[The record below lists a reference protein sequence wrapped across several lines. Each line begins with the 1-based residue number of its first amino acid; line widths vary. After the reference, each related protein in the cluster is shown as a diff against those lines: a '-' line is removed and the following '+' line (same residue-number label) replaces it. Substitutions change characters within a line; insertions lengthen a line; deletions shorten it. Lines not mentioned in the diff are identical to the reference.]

1 MISVQIRALLWRLN
15 NVFKI
20 VFFILPFA
28 IFYVSAMPQVHVPV
42 FFRHSDKLFHFIEYF
57 ALALAGFFAFRNV
70 RGFRWRLL
78 IFGVIFAIFDEVHQ
92 ASVPGRVADYG
103 DVIADVLPFFCLWL
117 IRFPLPCP
125 TISVKGRY
133 CMPVFELVRSV
144 LTDTTVS
151 IDGAGMLTVW
161 VLPDRIRYF
170 YEGSMLLETKIKK
183 MSVKSAKLTVYNDL
197 EFLLDKNLSAWGV
210 LYQVRPG
217 KVLDYMHG
225 TNDERKSELQSV
237 YAVSAQKADLLLEI
251 ETIQKPIL
259 HPLDGTAG
267 VYIGVPFCPSK
278 CSYCSFTSYPI
289 EKFKRYYHAYCEA
302 LQKELHERLS
312 KNTYAVSMV
321 YIGGGTP
328 FTLHTDDLENV
339 LKIIQQYCGENFTEY
354 TCEAGRPELFT
365 HEKLSL
371 LRRYGV
377 SRIAINPQTMHTT
390 TLQRIGRLHTKEDFY
405 DAYQKAVS
413 HGFEVI
419 NADCILGLPGES
431 RHAMN
436 STVDEL
442 CALEHI
448 NSITIHALAPKKGA
462 REKVH
467 FDEKILNAV
476 YSDIDKKLRR
486 NGFTPYYLYRQRHI
500 AGNTDNIGYARHNAY
515 SLYNISMIG
524 EHHTILGFGPGAST
538 KYVIDKK
545 VTTVRNAK
553 DLSLYITHMSQDKL
567 HDDVFYTQGGQH
579 AVSGTD

>member
-28 IFYVSAMPQVHVPV
+28 IFYVSAMPQVHIPV
-42 FFRHSDKLFHFIEYF
+42 FFRHSDKLFHFIEYS
-57 ALALAGFFAFRNV
+57 ALAAAGFFAFRHV

-78 IFGVIFAIFDEVHQ
+78 AFGIAYAIFDELHQ

-103 DVIADVLPFFCLWL
+103 DVIADVLPFICLWL

-133 CMPVFELVRSV
+133 CMPIFELVRSV
-144 LTDTTVS
+144 LSHTVVS

-161 VLPDRIRYF
+161 ILPDRIRYF

-183 MSVKSAKLTVYNDL
+183 MTAQSAKLAVYYDL
-197 EFLLDKNLSAWGV
+197 EFLLDKKLSAWGL

-217 KVLDYMHG
+217 KVLDYIHG
-225 TNDERKSELQSV
+225 SDEERRSELQHMH
-237 YAVSAQKADLLLEI
+237 AVSARKSDLLLEI
-251 ETIQKPIL
+251 ERIQRPIL
-259 HPLDGTAG
+259 RSVDNSVG
-267 VYIGVPFCPSK
+267 VYIGIPFCPSK

-289 EKFKRYYHAYCEA
+289 DKFKRYYTAYCDA
-302 LQKELHERLS
+302 LLKEMEHRLPRL
-312 KNTYAVSMV
+312 TQPVRMV

-328 FTLHTDDLENV
+328 FTLHTKDLERV
-339 LKIIQQYCGENFTEY
+339 LMTIQRYCGTTFTEY

-365 HEKLSL
+365 DEKLAL

-377 SRIAINPQTMHTT
+377 SRIAINPQTVHAT
-390 TLQRIGRLHTKEDFY
+390 TLQRIGRQHTEEDFLR
-405 DAYQKAVS
+405 AYHKAVE
-413 HGFEVI
+413 HGFEVL

-431 RHAMN
+431 RHMMN
-436 STVDEL
+436 STVEQL
-442 CALEHI
+442 CALDHI

-462 REKVH
+462 REKIEAN
-467 FDEKILNAV
+467 EKLLNIV
-476 YSDIDKKLRR
+476 YNDVDKTLRKH
-486 NGFTPYYLYRQRHI
+486 GFSPYYLYRQRHI
-500 AGNTDNIGYARHNAY
+500 AGNTDNIGYAKNGAY
-515 SLYNISMIG
+515 SAYNISMIG
-524 EHHTILGFGPGAST
+524 EHHTIFGFGPGAST

-553 DLSLYITHMSQDKL
+553 DLSLYISHISQGSI
-567 HDDVFYTQGGQH
+567 HDDLQYTQGGHH
-579 AVSGTD
+579 AIDGTT